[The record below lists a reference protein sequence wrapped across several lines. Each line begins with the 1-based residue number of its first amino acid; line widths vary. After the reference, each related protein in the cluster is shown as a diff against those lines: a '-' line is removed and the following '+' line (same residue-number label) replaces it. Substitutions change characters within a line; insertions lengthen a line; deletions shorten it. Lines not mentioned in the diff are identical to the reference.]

1 MKKTD
6 DLSLL
11 AKSLT
16 KSERKYFSLLSTL
29 EGSKDTR
36 QYLELFNS
44 MVEEKGLKTGKKI
57 SGNAEYVLRNYLYN
71 QLLFT
76 LREYIEEETNEMKV
90 DKQVLNVRVLVAK
103 GQFNLAKKELNKTLK
118 HVRESEMFAHEM
130 ELLGI
135 KHEFLSRLIYE
146 KSEGVTF
153 DILVKEELEAA
164 DKYKNFR
171 LYFQLYNNIRQLMIT
186 KGGRSL
192 TDAEQK
198 NLRAHIGHPL
208 LRSDLNANSLKAKY
222 YFYLTWQYYY
232 QAEGDTT
239 SLYRTTSKLMRFC
252 NSNKAFMLLRP
263 FQHLSA
269 IYTHLQAAYDT
280 GNMQE
285 FAPGIEQMKQITLAS
300 NIQQQ
305 YRQAYVLYHAYLL
318 AFSKGKVGELNDLNT
333 TYAKQ
338 REVLYN
344 TIRKDFIMILDLNA
358 MMVKMQQGEWKQLA
372 EMANIFLNDKHFSV
386 RTDFTA
392 KVTLLHILAQF
403 EMKNELILEYL
414 ARNTASFIKKQSG
427 LKHEARLMQWLKK
440 YIDTTLKK
448 KPVNKEN
455 TALTMEYLESIDD
468 DNPVYYKGWVE
479 YIKNVQSRKR
489 K

>member
-6 DLSLL
+6 DLTLL

-29 EGSKDTR
+29 EGSKDTKL
-36 QYLELFNS
+36 YLELFNS
-44 MVEEKGLKTGKKI
+44 MVDEKGLKAGKKI

-76 LREYIEEETNEMKV
+76 LREYIEEETNEMQV

-103 GQFNLAKKELNKTLK
+103 GQFNLAKKELNKILK

-135 KHEFLSRLIYE
+135 KHEFLSRLIYD
-146 KSEGVTF
+146 KGEGVTF
-153 DILVKEELEAA
+153 DILVKEELETA

-186 KGGRSL
+186 KGGRTL

-208 LRSDLNANSLKAKY
+208 LRTELNALSLKAKY
-222 YFYLTWQYYY
+222 FFYLTWQYYY
-232 QAEGDTT
+232 QAEGDVTA
-239 SLYRTTSKLMRFC
+239 LYRTTTKLIKFC
-252 NSNKAFMLLRP
+252 NNNKPFMLLRP

-285 FAPGIEQMKQITLAS
+285 FAAGIEQMKQIKLAS

-318 AFSKGKVGELNDLNT
+318 AFSKGKVGELNDLNSA
-333 TYAKQ
+333 YAKQ

-358 MMVKMQQGEWKQLA
+358 MMLKMQQGDWKQLA
-372 EMANIFLNDKHFSV
+372 EMANNFLNDKHFSV

-427 LKHEARLMQWLKK
+427 LKHEARLLQWLKK
-440 YIDTTLKK
+440 HIDATLRKK
-448 KPVNKEN
+448 ILNKEI
-455 TALTMEYLESIDD
+455 TISVIEYLESIDD
-468 DNPVYYKGWVE
+468 DNPVYYKGWVQ
-479 YIKNVQSRKR
+479 YIESTGGKKKR
-489 K
+489 